1 MRMIL
6 DHEYCLRSDT
16 RVLGVAGEVNGRTMT
31 FHGFEVTGATSYKV
45 LFGLPDKTSFEGT
58 ITDGKYTIPAT
69 PALRSGRVLVQVVA
83 ANGTSMIRKSQPYL
97 MFVVDSI
104 DYEPHEGT
112 SSATGEQTLD
122 FDGTTFSNA
131 GIATGIG
138 LTLNSLNRWIEDE
151 TTEDNAAEQEER

>member
-1 MRMIL
+1 MRMTL

-58 ITDGKYTIPAT
+58 ITDGKYIIPAT
-69 PALRSGRVLVQVVA
+69 PVLRSGRVLVQVVA
-83 ANGTSMIRKSQPYL
+83 ANGTSMIRKSQPYV

-104 DYEPHEGT
+104 DYEPHEGEILP
-112 SSATGEQTLD
+112 AYGEQVLD
-122 FDGTTFSNA
+122 LDGTAADTT
-131 GIATGIG
+131 GIAEGFFEA
-138 LTLNSLNRWIEDE
+138 SRSFDVPEDIVDE
-151 TTEDNAAEQEER
+151 MER

>member
-1 MRMIL
+1 MRMTL

-104 DYEPHEGT
+104 DYEPHEGEIIP
-112 SSATGEQTLD
+112 AYGEQVLD
-122 FDGTTFSNA
+122 LDGTTA
-131 GIATGIG
+131 DTTGIAEGFFEA
-138 LTLNSLNRWIEDE
+138 SRSFDVPEDIVDE
-151 TTEDNAAEQEER
+151 MER

>member
-1 MRMIL
+1 MRMTL

-69 PALRSGRVLVQVVA
+69 PALRAGRVLVQVVA
-83 ANGTSMIRKSQPYL
+83 ANGTSMIRKSQPYV

-104 DYEPHEGT
+104 DYEPHEGEILP
-112 SSATGEQTLD
+112 AYGEQVLD
-122 FDGTTFSNA
+122 LD
-131 GIATGIG
+131 GIAAPNAVGVAGDIFVAER
-138 LTLNSLNRWIEDE
+138 SFDVPEDIVDE
-151 TTEDNAAEQEER
+151 MER

>member
-1 MRMIL
+1 MRMTL

-83 ANGTSMIRKSQPYL
+83 ANGTSMIRKSQPL
-97 MFVVDSI
+97 MMFVVDSI
-104 DYEPHEGT
+104 DYEPHEGEILP
-112 SSATGEQTLD
+112 AYGEQVLD
-122 FDGTTFSNA
+122 LD
-131 GIATGIG
+131 GIAAPNTVGVAGDIFVAER
-138 LTLNSLNRWIEDE
+138 SFDVPEDIVDE
-151 TTEDNAAEQEER
+151 MER

>member
-1 MRMIL
+1 MRMTL

-104 DYEPHEGT
+104 DYEPHEGEILP
-112 SSATGEQTLD
+112 AYGEQVLD
-122 FDGTTFSNA
+122 LDGTAADTT
-131 GIATGIG
+131 GIAEGFFEA
-138 LTLNSLNRWIEDE
+138 SRSFDVPEDIVDE
-151 TTEDNAAEQEER
+151 MER

>member
-1 MRMIL
+1 MRMTL

-58 ITDGKYTIPAT
+58 ITDGKYIIPAT
-69 PALRSGRVLVQVVA
+69 PALRAGRVLVQVVA
-83 ANGTSMIRKSQPYL
+83 ANGTSMIRKSQPYV

-104 DYEPHEGT
+104 DYEPHEGEILP
-112 SSATGEQTLD
+112 AYGEQVLD
-122 FDGTTFSNA
+122 LDGTAADTT
-131 GIATGIG
+131 GIAEGFFEA
-138 LTLNSLNRWIEDE
+138 SRSFDVPEDIVDE
-151 TTEDNAAEQEER
+151 MER

>member
-1 MRMIL
+1 MRMTL

-58 ITDGKYTIPAT
+58 ITDGKYIIPAT

-83 ANGTSMIRKSQPYL
+83 ANGTSMIRKSQPYV

-104 DYEPHEGT
+104 DYEPHEGEILP
-112 SSATGEQTLD
+112 AYGEQVLD
-122 FDGTTFSNA
+122 LDGTAADTT
-131 GIATGIG
+131 GIAEGFFEA
-138 LTLNSLNRWIEDE
+138 SRSFDVPEDVVDE
-151 TTEDNAAEQEER
+151 MER

>member
-1 MRMIL
+1 MRMTL

-58 ITDGKYTIPAT
+58 ITDGKYIIPAT

-83 ANGTSMIRKSQPYL
+83 ANGTSMIRKSQPYV

>member
-1 MRMIL
+1 MRMTL

-58 ITDGKYTIPAT
+58 ITDGKYIIPAT

-83 ANGTSMIRKSQPYL
+83 ANGTSMIRKSQPYM

-104 DYEPHEGT
+104 DYEPHEGEILP
-112 SSATGEQTLD
+112 AYGEQVLD
-122 FDGTTFSNA
+122 LDGTAADTT
-131 GIATGIG
+131 GIAEGFFEV
-138 LTLNSLNRWIEDE
+138 SRSFDVPEDVVDE
-151 TTEDNAAEQEER
+151 MER

>member
-1 MRMIL
+1 MRMTL

-83 ANGTSMIRKSQPYL
+83 ANGTSMIRKSQPL
-97 MFVVDSI
+97 MMFVVDSI
-104 DYEPHEGT
+104 DYEPHEGEILP
-112 SSATGEQTLD
+112 AYGEPVLD
-122 FDGTTFSNA
+122 LD
-131 GIATGIG
+131 GIAAPNVVGVAGDIFVAER
-138 LTLNSLNRWIEDE
+138 SFDVPEDIVDE
-151 TTEDNAAEQEER
+151 MER

>member
-1 MRMIL
+1 MRMTL

-58 ITDGKYTIPAT
+58 ITDGKYIIPAT
-69 PALRSGRVLVQVVA
+69 PALRAGRVLVQVVA
-83 ANGTSMIRKSQPYL
+83 ANGTSMIRKSQPYV

-104 DYEPHEGT
+104 DYEPHEGEILP
-112 SSATGEQTLD
+112 AYGEQVLD
-122 FDGTTFSNA
+122 LD
-131 GIATGIG
+131 GIAAPNVVGVAGDIFVAER
-138 LTLNSLNRWIEDE
+138 SFDVPEDIVDE
-151 TTEDNAAEQEER
+151 MER

>member
-1 MRMIL
+1 MRMTL

-58 ITDGKYTIPAT
+58 ITDGKYIIPAT

-83 ANGTSMIRKSQPYL
+83 ANGTSMIRKSQPYV

-104 DYEPHEGT
+104 DYEPHEGEILP
-112 SSATGEQTLD
+112 AYGEQVLD
-122 FDGTTFSNA
+122 LDGTAADTT
-131 GIATGIG
+131 GIAEGFFEA
-138 LTLNSLNRWIEDE
+138 SRSFDVPEDIVDE
-151 TTEDNAAEQEER
+151 MER

>member
-1 MRMIL
+1 MRMTL

-31 FHGFEVTGATSYKV
+31 FHGFEVSGATSYKV

-83 ANGTSMIRKSQPYL
+83 ANGTSMIRKSQPYV

-104 DYEPHEGT
+104 DYEPHEGEILP
-112 SSATGEQTLD
+112 AYGEQVLD
-122 FDGTTFSNA
+122 LD
-131 GIATGIG
+131 GIAAPNVVGVAGDIFVAER
-138 LTLNSLNRWIEDE
+138 SFDVPEDIVDE
-151 TTEDNAAEQEER
+151 MER

>member
-1 MRMIL
+1 MRMTL

-83 ANGTSMIRKSQPYL
+83 ANGTSMIRKSQPYV

-104 DYEPHEGT
+104 DYEPHEGEILP
-112 SSATGEQTLD
+112 AYGEQVLD
-122 FDGTTFSNA
+122 LD
-131 GIATGIG
+131 GIAAPNVVGVARDIFVAER
-138 LTLNSLNRWIEDE
+138 SFDVPEDIVDE
-151 TTEDNAAEQEER
+151 MER

>member
-1 MRMIL
+1 MRMTL

-83 ANGTSMIRKSQPYL
+83 ANGTSMIRKSQPYV

-104 DYEPHEGT
+104 DYEPHEGEILP
-112 SSATGEQTLD
+112 AYGEQVLD
-122 FDGTTFSNA
+122 LD
-131 GIATGIG
+131 GIAAPNVVGVAGDIFVAER
-138 LTLNSLNRWIEDE
+138 SFDVPEDIVDE
-151 TTEDNAAEQEER
+151 MER

>member
-1 MRMIL
+1 MRMTL

-83 ANGTSMIRKSQPYL
+83 ANGTSMIRKSQPYV

-104 DYEPHEGT
+104 DYEPHEGEILP
-112 SSATGEQTLD
+112 AYGEQVLD
-122 FDGTTFSNA
+122 LD
-131 GIATGIG
+131 GIAAPNVVGVAGDIFVAER
-138 LTLNSLNRWIEDE
+138 SFAEDIVDE
-151 TTEDNAAEQEER
+151 MER

>member
-1 MRMIL
+1 MRMTL

-31 FHGFEVTGATSYKV
+31 FHGFEVSGATSYKV

-58 ITDGKYTIPAT
+58 ITDGKYIIPAT

-83 ANGTSMIRKSQPYL
+83 ANGTSMIRKSQPYV

-104 DYEPHEGT
+104 DYEPHEGEILP
-112 SSATGEQTLD
+112 AYGEQVLD
-122 FDGTTFSNA
+122 LD
-131 GIATGIG
+131 GIAAPNAVGVAGDIFVAER
-138 LTLNSLNRWIEDE
+138 SFDVPEDIVDE
-151 TTEDNAAEQEER
+151 MER

>member
-1 MRMIL
+1 MRMTL

-58 ITDGKYTIPAT
+58 ITDGKYIIPAT
-69 PALRSGRVLVQVVA
+69 PALRAGRVLVQVVA
-83 ANGTSMIRKSQPYL
+83 ANGTSMIRKSQPYV

-104 DYEPHEGT
+104 DYEPHEGEILP
-112 SSATGEQTLD
+112 AYGEQVLD
-122 FDGTTFSNA
+122 LD
-131 GIATGIG
+131 GIAAPNAVGVAGDIFVAER
-138 LTLNSLNRWIEDE
+138 SFDVPEDIVDE
-151 TTEDNAAEQEER
+151 MER